1 MNWSAAT
8 DSELLVV
15 IYHDEQASMSQIAAA
30 AAEYGRRHPGKQMHP
45 ILQQHIR
52 GRAN

>member
-15 IYHDEQASMSQIAAA
+15 IYHDELASMSQKAAA
-30 AAEYGRRHPGKQMHP
+30 AAEYARRHPGKQMHP
-45 ILQQHIR
+45 ILQQR
-52 GRAN
+52 VKR